1 MTYKINK
8 TDGSLLA
15 EVIDN
20 EINTSAA
27 DIALIGKNVT
37 GFGEYIN
44 ENFIKLLENFAAT
57 SEPNNPVAGQLWFD
71 TSENR
76 LKVYDGNGFRIGSG
90 PIVSGSAPLNPIQGD
105 FWIDSDEN
113 QLYFYDGTD
122 RVLAGPIYKDS
133 QGISGFEVANVTDT
147 SGNVKTIVKLWVAA
161 KLLGVFSK
169 HDEFTPVANSLG
181 SDFAGSIKT
190 GFTPGTLAGFKFHA
204 RAASADAL
212 VDALG
217 NLKTANSFVST
228 ELSGGSTSM
237 YRTLSI
243 LNNEPLK
250 LGAGLENTVTVSDS
264 LFQIRSNVTPLSG
277 DAGQEFQI
285 ITRDSTGAS
294 SYALVIQTEDAIKR
308 VGIFTDSPATTLDV
322 NGSATIRGNLTV
334 EGDTTTITTT
344 QLVVEDRRIE
354 LASGNIN
361 NSGADRGGITLR
373 ASALPQDPNIDYT
386 NDKTFQW
393 LNSTSSWTSNQHID
407 LSSITKD
414 YKIGGSTVL
423 SYNTLGAN
431 IINSSL
437 KTLGTLT
444 SLQVANININ
454 DNTISSTSS
463 PPTDIVINPG
473 GIGRVDFGGSVLTNI
488 QTPNNAS
495 DPSVAATKAYV
506 DAAVPADWILIPN
519 LSVLP
524 IVGNTYQADVSDRF
538 IVDTI
543 TSGQVTITLPQ
554 SPTDGALVR
563 FIDARSNFS
572 TSSLIVRRY
581 RTVDTNVSAFEGTS
595 SLTEVDTYDNGGAGL
610 ATTSDGAGTGL
621 TVRVTT
627 IVLGDTYTPDN
638 TTIEII
644 DQGDGYASGEEIT
657 VAGADIGGGSDLTF
671 ILDMHQILGANLD
684 LEVNDPDAA
693 FGLIFVES
701 ANNWKFAETT
711 VLPAEISVDVVGTLT
726 GDIISTNTSTT
737 VLDTSTPVAVFTGNV
752 TGDVNGDLLGT
763 ADQADAVSVAVGS
776 DTDSDFS
783 IPYVTAT
790 SGYLE
795 LKTDPN
801 LQFNPLD
808 NELIT
813 HRISAPFGITGPLTG
828 NVTGGALTVSGTSSL
843 TLSSG
848 TNSVLIR
855 SGNSGIRL
863 SSFTNDGEQEQ
874 YNIQINPATNDAL
887 RPKTL
892 LYGDVEVVNLPDP
905 VASPTSFGSS
915 FKLPT
920 YTNAQLTDRGTLNQL
935 NYGELIYNSDANQVR
950 AFIDDGSGITG
961 TWVTLH

>member
-8 TDGSLLA
+8 TDGSLLV

-57 SEPNNPVAGQLWFD
+57 SEPNNPIAGQLWFD

-90 PIVSGSAPLNPIQGD
+90 PIVSGSQPLSLIQGD
-105 FWIDSDEN
+105 FWINSEEN

-122 RVLAGPIYKDS
+122 LQLAGPIYKDS
-133 QGISGFEVANVTDT
+133 QGISGFEVANVIDT

-181 SDFAGSIKT
+181 SDFTGSVKT
-190 GFTPGTLAGFKFHA
+190 GFTPSTLAGFKFHA

-237 YRTLSI
+237 YRTLSV
-243 LNNEPLK
+243 LNSEPLK
-250 LGAGLENTVTVSDS
+250 LGAGLENTVTVTDS
-264 LFQIRSNVTPLSG
+264 LFQIRSNVTPVIG

-285 ITRDSTGAS
+285 ITRDSTGVS

-322 NGSATIRGNLTV
+322 NGSATIRGDLTV
-334 EGDTTTITTT
+334 IGSTTTITTT
-344 QLVVEDRRIE
+344 E
-354 LASGNIN
+354 LNIADKNITLANGNTLDSVAN
-361 NSGADRGGITLR
+361 GGGITLKG
-373 ASALPQDPNIDYT
+373 LT
-386 NDKTFQW
+386 DKTFNW
-393 LNSTSSWTSNQHID
+393 IDSTDSWTSNQHID

-414 YKIGGSTVL
+414 YRIGGSTVL
-423 SYNTLGAN
+423 SYNTLGTG

-437 KTLGTLT
+437 TSVGTLT
-444 SLQVANININ
+444 SLQVDNININ
-454 DNTISSTSS
+454 GNTISST
-463 PPTDIVINPG
+463 TGDIVINPN
-473 GIGRVDFGGSVLTNI
+473 GISRVDFQNSVLTGI
-488 QTPNNAS
+488 QTPNIYS

-524 IVGNTYQADVSDRF
+524 IVGNTYQAEVSDRF
-538 IVDTI
+538 IVDTL
-543 TSGQVTITLPQ
+543 TSGEVKITLPQ
-554 SPTDGALVR
+554 SPVNGDLVR
-563 FIDARSNFS
+563 FIDAKGNFG
-572 TSSLIVRRY
+572 TSSLIIRRY
-581 RTVDTNVSAFEGTS
+581 RTVDTSVGDYGGGVA
-595 SLTEVDTYDNGGAGL
+595 SLTEVDTYDGGGAGL

-621 TVRVTT
+621 TVSITT
-627 IVLGDTYTPDN
+627 TELGNTYIPGN
-638 TTIEII
+638 TVIEII
-644 DQGDGYASGEEIT
+644 NQGDGYASGEEIT
-657 VAGADIGGGSDLTF
+657 VAGADIGGGSDLIF
-671 ILDMHQILGANLD
+671 VLDMHKILNANLD

-693 FGLIFVES
+693 FGLIFVDS
-701 ANNWKFAETT
+701 TNNWKFAETT
-711 VLPAEISVDVVGTLT
+711 VLPVEISVDVVGNLT
-726 GDIISTNTSTT
+726 GNIISTNTSNT
-737 VLDTSTPVAVFTGNV
+737 VLDTANPVAVFTGNV
-752 TGDVNGDLLGT
+752 TGDVNGDLTGT

-776 DTDSDFS
+776 STNSNFS
-783 IPYVTAT
+783 LPYTTAT

-801 LQFNPLD
+801 LLFNPFD
-808 NELIT
+808 NKLT
-813 HRISAPFGITGPLTG
+813 TDRIEALSGITGPLDG
-828 NVTGGALTVSGTSSL
+828 NVNKAGALTVSGTSSV

-848 TNSVLIR
+848 TNAILIR

-863 SSFTNDGEQEQ
+863 SSIVGSEEQT
-874 YNIQINPATNDAL
+874 NIQITPGLSAGQ
-887 RPKTL
+887 RPSTI
-892 LYGDVEVVNLPDP
+892 LYGNVEVANIP
-905 VASPTSFGSS
+905 AAGIFGSS

-920 YTNAQLTDRGTLNQL
+920 YTDAELIARGTLDQL

-950 AFIDDGSGITG
+950 AFIDDGSGTAGI
-961 TWVTLH
+961 WVTLH

>member
-8 TDGSLLA
+8 TDGSLLV

-57 SEPNNPVAGQLWFD
+57 SEPNNPIAGQLWFD

-147 SGNVKTIVKLWVAA
+147 SGNIKTIVKLWVAA

-181 SDFAGSIKT
+181 SDFVGSIKT

-228 ELSGGSTSM
+228 EVSGGSTSM

-243 LNNEPLK
+243 LNAEPLK
-250 LGAGLENTVTVSDS
+250 LGAGLENTVTVTDS

-285 ITRDSTGAS
+285 ITRDSTGVS

-322 NGSATIRGNLTV
+322 NGSATIRGDLTV
-334 EGDTTTITTT
+334 IGGTTTITTT
-344 QLVVEDRRIE
+344 E
-354 LASGNIN
+354 LKVADKNITLANGNATDP
-361 NSGADRGGITLR
+361 GANGGGITLKG
-373 ASALPQDPNIDYT
+373 DPIT
-386 NDKTFQW
+386 GDKTFNW
-393 LNSTSSWTSNQHID
+393 IDSTDSWTSNQHID

-414 YKIGGSTVL
+414 YRIGGSTVL
-423 SYNTLGAN
+423 SYNTLGTG

-437 KTLGTLT
+437 TSVGTLT
-444 SLQVANININ
+444 SLQVDNININ
-454 DNTISSTSS
+454 GNTISST
-463 PPTDIVINPG
+463 TGDIVINPN
-473 GIGRVDFGGSVLTNI
+473 GISRVDFQNSVLTGI
-488 QTPNNAS
+488 QTPNIFS

-519 LSVLP
+519 LSVAP
-524 IVGNTYQADVSDRF
+524 IVGNTYQAEVSDRF
-538 IVDTI
+538 IVDTL
-543 TSGQVTITLPQ
+543 TSGEVKITLPQ
-554 SPTDGALVR
+554 SPVNGDLVR
-563 FIDARSNFS
+563 FIDAKGNFG
-572 TSSLIVRRY
+572 TSSLIIRRY
-581 RTVDTNVSAFEGTS
+581 RTVDTSVGDYGGGVA

-621 TVRVTT
+621 TVSITT
-627 IVLGDTYTPDN
+627 TELGNTYIPGN
-638 TTIEII
+638 TVIEII
-644 DQGDGYASGEEIT
+644 DQGDGYATGEEIT
-657 VAGADIGGGSDLTF
+657 VAGADIGGGSDLIF
-671 ILDMHQILGANLD
+671 VLDMHKILNANLD

-693 FGLIFVES
+693 FGLIFVDS
-701 ANNWKFAETT
+701 TNNWKLVETT
-711 VLPAEISVDVVGTLT
+711 VLPVEISVDVVGNLT
-726 GDIISTNTSTT
+726 GNIISTNTSNT
-737 VLDTSTPVAVFTGNV
+737 VLDTANPVAVFTGNV
-752 TGDVNGDLLGT
+752 TGDVNGDLTGT

-776 DTDSDFS
+776 STNVNYSL
-783 IPYVTAT
+783 PYTTAT

-795 LKTDPN
+795 LKTDPT
-801 LQFNPLD
+801 LLFNPSTNTLTTD
-808 NELIT
+808 Y
-813 HRISAPFGITGPLTG
+813 ISAPLGITGPLTG
-828 NVTGGALTVSGTSSL
+828 NVTASTVSGTSSL
-843 TLSSG
+843 TLASG
-848 TNSVLIR
+848 TNLIIIR
-855 SGNSGIRL
+855 SGNSGLRL
-863 SSFTNDGEQEQ
+863 SAFDNTGAQEQ
-874 YNIQINPATNDAL
+874 YAVQVTPGSNPSL
-887 RPKTL
+887 RSSTL
-892 LYGDVEVVNLPDP
+892 LYGDVQ
-905 VASPTSFGSS
+905 VANVSTSNINGSS

-920 YTNAQLTDRGTLNQL
+920 YTNTQLAARTLNQL

-950 AFIDDGSGITG
+950 AFIDDGSGTAGI
-961 TWVTLH
+961 WVTLH

>member
-8 TDGSLLA
+8 TDGSLLV

-57 SEPNNPVAGQLWFD
+57 SEPNNPIAGQLWFD

-147 SGNVKTIVKLWVAA
+147 SGNIKTIVKLWVAA

-181 SDFAGSIKT
+181 SDFVGSIKT

-228 ELSGGSTSM
+228 EVSGGSTSM

-243 LNNEPLK
+243 LNAEPLK
-250 LGAGLENTVTVSDS
+250 LGAGLENTVTVTDS

-285 ITRDSTGAS
+285 ITRDSTGVS

-322 NGSATIRGNLTV
+322 NGSATIRGDLTV
-334 EGDTTTITTT
+334 IGGTTTITTT
-344 QLVVEDRRIE
+344 E
-354 LASGNIN
+354 LKVADKNITLANGNATDP
-361 NSGADRGGITLR
+361 GANGGGITLKG
-373 ASALPQDPNIDYT
+373 DPIT
-386 NDKTFQW
+386 GDKTFNW
-393 LNSTSSWTSNQHID
+393 IDSTDSWTSNQHID

-414 YKIGGSTVL
+414 YRIGGSTVL
-423 SYNTLGAN
+423 SYNTLGTG

-437 KTLGTLT
+437 TSVGTLT
-444 SLQVANININ
+444 SLQVDNININ
-454 DNTISSTSS
+454 GNTISST
-463 PPTDIVINPG
+463 TGDIVINPN
-473 GIGRVDFGGSVLTNI
+473 GISRVDFQNSVLTGI
-488 QTPNNAS
+488 QTPNIFS

-519 LSVLP
+519 LSVAP
-524 IVGNTYQADVSDRF
+524 IVGNTYQAEVSDRF
-538 IVDTI
+538 IVDTL
-543 TSGQVTITLPQ
+543 TSGEVKITLPQ
-554 SPTDGALVR
+554 SPVNGDLVR
-563 FIDARSNFS
+563 FIDAKGNFG
-572 TSSLIVRRY
+572 TSSLIIRRY
-581 RTVDTNVSAFEGTS
+581 RTVDTSVGDYGGGVA

-621 TVRVTT
+621 TVSITT
-627 IVLGDTYTPDN
+627 TELGNTYIPGN
-638 TTIEII
+638 TVIEII
-644 DQGDGYASGEEIT
+644 DQGDGYATGEEIT
-657 VAGADIGGGSDLTF
+657 VAGADIGGGSDLIF
-671 ILDMHQILGANLD
+671 VLDMHKILNANLD

-693 FGLIFVES
+693 FGLIFVDS
-701 ANNWKFAETT
+701 TNNWKLVETT
-711 VLPAEISVDVVGTLT
+711 VLPVEISVDVVGNLT
-726 GDIISTNTSTT
+726 GNIISTNTSNT
-737 VLDTSTPVAVFTGNV
+737 VLDTANPVAVFTGNV
-752 TGDVNGDLLGT
+752 TGDVNGDLTGT

-776 DTDSDFS
+776 STNVNYSL
-783 IPYVTAT
+783 PYTTAT

-795 LKTDPN
+795 LKTDPT
-801 LQFNPLD
+801 LLFNPSTNTLTTD
-808 NELIT
+808 Y
-813 HRISAPFGITGPLTG
+813 ISAPLGITGPLTG
-828 NVTGGALTVSGTSSL
+828 NVTASTVSGTSSL
-843 TLSSG
+843 TLASG
-848 TNSVLIR
+848 TNLIIIR
-855 SGNSGIRL
+855 SGNSGLRL
-863 SSFTNDGEQEQ
+863 SAFDNTGSQEQ
-874 YNIQINPATNDAL
+874 YAVQVTPGSNPSL
-887 RPKTL
+887 RSSTL
-892 LYGDVEVVNLPDP
+892 LYGDVQ
-905 VASPTSFGSS
+905 VANVSTSNINGSS

-920 YTNAQLTDRGTLNQL
+920 YTNTQLAARTLNQL

-950 AFIDDGSGITG
+950 AFIDDGSGTAGI
-961 TWVTLH
+961 WVTLH

>member
-8 TDGSLLA
+8 TDGSLLV

-57 SEPNNPVAGQLWFD
+57 SEPNNPIAGQLWFD

-147 SGNVKTIVKLWVAA
+147 SGNIKTIVKLWVAA

-181 SDFAGSIKT
+181 SDFVGSIKT

-228 ELSGGSTSM
+228 EVSGGSTSM

-243 LNNEPLK
+243 LNAEPLK
-250 LGAGLENTVTVSDS
+250 LGAGLENTVTVTDS

-285 ITRDSTGAS
+285 ITRDSTGVS

-322 NGSATIRGNLTV
+322 NGSATIRGDLTV
-334 EGDTTTITTT
+334 IGGTTTITTT
-344 QLVVEDRRIE
+344 E
-354 LASGNIN
+354 LKVADKNITLANGNATDP
-361 NSGADRGGITLR
+361 GANGGGITLKG
-373 ASALPQDPNIDYT
+373 DPIT
-386 NDKTFQW
+386 GDKTFNW
-393 LNSTSSWTSNQHID
+393 IDSTDSWTSNQHID

-414 YKIGGSTVL
+414 YRIGGSTVL
-423 SYNTLGAN
+423 SYNTLGTG

-437 KTLGTLT
+437 TSVGTLT
-444 SLQVANININ
+444 SLQVDNININ
-454 DNTISSTSS
+454 GNTISST
-463 PPTDIVINPG
+463 TGDIVINPN
-473 GIGRVDFGGSVLTNI
+473 GISRVDFQNSVLTGI
-488 QTPNNAS
+488 QTPNIFS

-519 LSVLP
+519 LSVAP
-524 IVGNTYQADVSDRF
+524 IVGNTYQAEVSDRF
-538 IVDTI
+538 IVDTL
-543 TSGQVTITLPQ
+543 TSGEVKITLPQ
-554 SPTDGALVR
+554 SPVNGDLVR
-563 FIDARSNFS
+563 FIDAKGNFG
-572 TSSLIVRRY
+572 TSSLIIRRY
-581 RTVDTNVSAFEGTS
+581 RTVDTSVGDYGGGVA

-621 TVRVTT
+621 TVSITT
-627 IVLGDTYTPDN
+627 TELGNTYIPGN
-638 TTIEII
+638 TVIEII
-644 DQGDGYASGEEIT
+644 NQGDGYATGEEIT
-657 VAGADIGGGSDLTF
+657 VAGADIGGGSDLIF
-671 ILDMHQILGANLD
+671 VLDMHKILNANLD

-693 FGLIFVES
+693 FGLIFVDS
-701 ANNWKFAETT
+701 TNNWKLVETT
-711 VLPAEISVDVVGTLT
+711 VLPVEISVDVVGNLT
-726 GDIISTNTSTT
+726 GNIISTNTSNT
-737 VLDTSTPVAVFTGNV
+737 VLDTANPVAVFTGNV
-752 TGDVNGDLLGT
+752 TGDVNGDLTGT

-776 DTDSDFS
+776 STNVNYSL
-783 IPYVTAT
+783 PYTTAT

-795 LKTDPN
+795 LKTDPT
-801 LQFNPLD
+801 LLFNPSTNTLTTD
-808 NELIT
+808 Y
-813 HRISAPFGITGPLTG
+813 ISAPLGITGPLTG
-828 NVTGGALTVSGTSSL
+828 NVTASTVSGTSSL
-843 TLSSG
+843 TLASG
-848 TNSVLIR
+848 TNLIIIR
-855 SGNSGIRL
+855 SGNSGLRL
-863 SSFTNDGEQEQ
+863 SAFDNTGAQEQ
-874 YNIQINPATNDAL
+874 YAVQVTPGSNPSL
-887 RPKTL
+887 RSSTL
-892 LYGDVEVVNLPDP
+892 LYGDVQ
-905 VASPTSFGSS
+905 VANVSTSNINGSS

-920 YTNAQLTDRGTLNQL
+920 YTNTQLAARTLNQL

-950 AFIDDGSGITG
+950 AFIDDGSGTAGI
-961 TWVTLH
+961 WVTLH